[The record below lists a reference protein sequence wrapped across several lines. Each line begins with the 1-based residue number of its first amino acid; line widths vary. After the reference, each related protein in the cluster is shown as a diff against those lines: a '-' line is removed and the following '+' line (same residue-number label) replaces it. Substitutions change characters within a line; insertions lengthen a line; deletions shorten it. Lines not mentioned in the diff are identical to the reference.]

1 MPRRGSLAFRPRKR
15 ASTEVARFRSYPS
28 VDKPI
33 MLGAFPG
40 YKCGMVHV
48 MMVDDHPNRPTYQQE
63 IFMPCTVI
71 EAPEITVFG
80 VTPYIETPYG
90 LKPVTTIYKIPAKDD
105 KEPKDIDLRRVMQI
119 PKAPVKDGWI
129 TNIDEK
135 MKIVDKKIER
145 ITEVRLLV
153 HTNPR
158 LASVPKKKP
167 EILEIP
173 ILGTAPPM
181 EKLKFALS
189 MLGSNISPLD
199 VFEPG
204 MFVDVTAVTKG
215 KGFQGTIKRF
225 GVKLLPHKAGKKRR
239 GVASMGSWHPPYV
252 RWTVPQPGQ
261 MGYHKRTEYNKRI
274 LKLGANPA
282 EVNPKSGFKSY
293 GLVRTNYILL
303 SGSIPGPP
311 KRFVLLRPAIR
322 PPRWW
327 VKLKQAGS
335 KSGEDKKTGKGGASK
350 IVAPKITFIS
360 SQAARII
367 SEGSVVEKA
376 KVK

>member
-1 MPRRGSLAFRPRKR
+1 MAFRPRKR
-15 ASTEVARFRSYPS
+15 ASAEVARFRSYPS
-28 VDKPI
+28 IDKPI

-40 YKCGMVHV
+40 YKCGMIHV

-63 IFMPCTVI
+63 IFMPCTVV

-80 VTPYIETPYG
+80 ITLYIETPYG
-90 LKPVTTIYKIPAKDD
+90 LKPVTTIYKIPAMD
-105 KEPKDIDLRRVMQI
+105 KKEAKSRMDLSRAIQI

-129 TNIDEK
+129 TNLDER
-135 MKIVDKKIER
+135 MKIVDKNIDR
-145 ITEVRLLV
+145 IAEVRLLV

-158 LASVPKKKP
+158 SAAVPKKKP

-173 ILGTAPPM
+173 ILGSVAPK
-181 EKLKFALS
+181 EKLKFALNK
-189 MLGSNISPLD
+189 LGSNISPLD

-215 KGFQGTIKRF
+215 KGFQSAVKRF

-239 GVASMGSWHPPYV
+239 GVASMGSRHPPYV

-322 PPRWW
+322 PPKWW
-327 VKLKQAGS
+327 IKLKGAGS
-335 KSGEDKKTGKGGASK
+335 KSGDDKKAG

-360 SQAARII
+360 SQTAEII
-367 SEGSVVEKA
+367 SKGSAVEKA